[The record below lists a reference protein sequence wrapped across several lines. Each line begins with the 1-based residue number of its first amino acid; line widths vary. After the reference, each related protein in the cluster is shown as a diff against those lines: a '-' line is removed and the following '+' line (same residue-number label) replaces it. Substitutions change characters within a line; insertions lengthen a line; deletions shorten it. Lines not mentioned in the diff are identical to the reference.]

1 MTIKITKDY
10 APVVSSGARSG
21 IKMGKC
27 IGVTIH
33 NTDNSGSGANAK
45 AHANLLKNSWKS
57 KQQSWHF
64 AVDEDGAYQSIPT
77 DEIAWHAGD
86 GGTGKGNT
94 QTISIEICMNSD
106 GNIEKAT
113 NNAAELAAQILK
125 EKGLPTSALYQHHD
139 WSGKNCP
146 SQIRAGKPYSW
157 STFKNKVATYYNG
170 GESTNPNTGSD
181 TSKKTISQIADEVI
195 DGKWGNG
202 EARQKALEA
211 AGYDYEAVQAEV
223 NKHYGITSGSSTSN
237 SSTSERPV
245 TTTKHKVGETVTIN
259 GVYTSSTSTAKL
271 TPVVKSGKITKI
283 IAGARNPYLL
293 NDGNIGWVND
303 SCIVSKTS
311 SSTSIKV
318 GDKVT
323 PINAVSYDGVKLIDE
338 VTKKKYTV
346 IEIKGDRVVLGDGLN
361 TAFKKSNLKK

>member
-1 MTIKITKDY
+1 MAVKITKDY

-21 IKMGKC
+21 IKMSKC

-33 NTDNSGSGANAK
+33 NTDNDGAGANAK
-45 AHANLLKNSWKS
+45 AHANLLKNTWKN

-77 DEIAWHAGD
+77 DEVAWHAGD

-94 QTISIEICMNSD
+94 QTVAIEICMNSD
-106 GNIEKAT
+106 GDLEKAT
-113 NNAAELAAQILK
+113 DNAAELAAQVLK
-125 EKGLPTSALYQHHD
+125 EKGLSADDLYQHHD

-157 STFKNKVATYYNG
+157 STFKDKIAAYFNG
-170 GESTNPNTGSD
+170 GSSTNPDTGSD

-195 DGKWGNG
+195 AGKWGNG
-202 EARQKALEA
+202 EARKNALEG
-211 AGYDYEAVQAEV
+211 AGYDYEEVQAEV
-223 NKHYGITSGSSTSN
+223 NKRYGITSGSSTSN
-237 SSTSERPV
+237 PSTSKPAS
-245 TTTKHKVGETVTIN
+245 TTKHKVGETVTIN
-259 GVYTSSTSTAKL
+259 GVYTSSTSTTKL
-271 TPVVKSGKITKI
+271 TPAVKSGKITKI
-283 IAGARNPYLL
+283 IADARNPYLL
-293 NDGNIGWVND
+293 NDGDIGWVND
-303 SCIVSKTS
+303 DCIVSKTS

-323 PINAVSYDGVKLIDE
+323 PIKAVSYDGVKLIDE